1 MVTLQQGL
9 NVCGM
14 SLLRTSIVFCG
25 VRGILPPLFFVACTS
40 TGTLGVCKVKSSNSN
55 NTKVSR
61 GQVHS
66 LSSSNSFFREKAKS
80 SYPKVLTNSLAE
92 EVDKRP
98 PNGGCSLHTAQ
109 VSVTWSSRLSG
120 IQRLL
125 KY

>member
-1 MVTLQQGL
+1 M
-9 NVCGM
+9 
-14 SLLRTSIVFCG
+14 
-25 VRGILPPLFFVACTS
+25 ACTG
-40 TGTLGVCKVKSSNSN
+40 TGPWGALKVQSSNWN

-66 LSSSNSFFREKAKS
+66 LSSSNSFFREKVKS
-80 SYPKVLTNSLAE
+80 SYPKVLTNNLAE

-98 PNGGCSLHTAQ
+98 PIEGCSLHTAQ